1 MFDDSKRAFIAINDD
16 KEIKKL
22 IYPRRMYKTLFKHY
36 RLKSY
41 RSPGYYKNLVVN
53 IFMGLTVLYFVVIL
67 VIMGIM
73 LPGLLREIAPQQDST
88 AAFNGMM
95 IYAVIALL
103 MIRYLMQP
111 LSALELENY
120 RILPIKRETLVNYLL
135 LKPLLN
141 PLNYVTLCFAIPF
154 AVTGIYPA
162 YGTGCAFRFL
172 LIVIFLIWFNTLL
185 APLLKRKFNNIFA
198 GTIILLTITG
208 VPAGLEYFKIFSLFQ
223 LSQHIFDFLT
233 RTPFTW
239 ISALLPS
246 ALAFFLNKRY
256 FAKNY
261 YPENFDR
268 KAKKKETDTGRF
280 TFMERFG
287 KIGEIISLEM
297 RLVLRHK
304 RTKRML
310 YTALFFLLYGLL
322 FYPNATYNNSHEW
335 LLFVAIFVTGTGML
349 IFGQWII
356 SWDGSYFDFLMTRDI
371 DSHTYIRANYFLL
384 LALSIASFI
393 ATTPYFL
400 FGKQIIIYHLV
411 AFVYNIGVNIY
422 AYLLGAVFNTK
433 RIELAG
439 GSPMNMQGV
448 SYKNFVVMI
457 PLLVIPVTLINL
469 FNLFSAAHAALI
481 IIAVMGL
488 AGILFREPLLNM
500 VEQQFLRRKY
510 ALCTG
515 FRKKE

>member
-1 MFDDSKRAFIAINDD
+1 
-16 KEIKKL
+16 
-22 IYPRRMYKTLFKHY
+22 MYKTLFKHY
-36 RLKSY
+36 WLKSY

-53 IFMGLTVLYFVVIL
+53 IFMGLTILYFVVIL
-67 VIMGIM
+67 VMMGFM
-73 LPGLLREIAPQQDST
+73 LPGLLKEIAPRQDP
-88 AAFNGMM
+88 AATFNGMM

-111 LSALELENY
+111 LSTLNLENY
-120 RILPIKRETLVNYLL
+120 QMLPIKRETLVNYLL
-135 LKPLLN
+135 LKPLFN

-154 AVTGIYPA
+154 AITGIYPA
-162 YGTGCAFRFL
+162 YGTGGAFRFL
-172 LIVIFLIWFNTLL
+172 FIVIFLVWFNTLL
-185 APLLKRKFNNIFA
+185 APLLKRKLSNIFV
-198 GTIILLTITG
+198 GTIVLLAVTG
-208 VPAGLEYFKIFSLFQ
+208 VLAGLEYFKVFSLFQ

-233 RTPFTW
+233 GTPFTW
-239 ISALLPS
+239 ISVLLLS

-268 KAKKKETDTGRF
+268 KVKKQEAGAGRF

-287 KIGEIISLEM
+287 KIGEIISLEI

-304 RTKRML
+304 RTKKTL
-310 YTALFFLLYGLL
+310 YTALFFLLYGLI
-322 FYPNATYNNSHEW
+322 FYPSETYSNSPGW

-356 SWDGSYFDFLMTRDI
+356 NWDGSYFDFLMTRDI
-371 DSHTYIRANYFLL
+371 DTRTYIRANYFLL
-384 LALSIASFI
+384 LALSIVSFI

-411 AFVYNIGVNIY
+411 ALVYNIGVNIY
-422 AYLLGAVFNTK
+422 VYLFGATFNTK
-433 RIELAG
+433 RLELSR
-439 GSPMNMQGV
+439 GSSMNMQGV

-457 PLLVIPVTLINL
+457 PLLVIPITLVML
-469 FNLFSAAHAALI
+469 FDLFSAVHIALI
-481 IIAVMGL
+481 IIALMGL

-500 VEQQFLRRKY
+500 IEQQFLRRKY